1 MQSSLPNTESW
12 GELLFAAMTFA
23 KVRLVRYTVAMN
35 LSRSIRL
42 IILLLV
48 LGGTVGCDQTTKHIA
63 RKKLNQF
70 DTVMVLGGLGELQ
83 LAENSGAF
91 LSLGD
96 SLPQAIRTLVF
107 TFAAGIG
114 LLAMFVYLLL
124 RPRWHWLAFFGIAFV
139 MAGGA
144 SNLIDRITRN
154 GLVTDFLTLRCGPLH
169 TGVFNVADVFVM
181 LGIVLF
187 VLSAWIGSRQS
198 IASRQN

>member
-1 MQSSLPNTESW
+1 MQSSLTNTESC

-144 SNLIDRITRN
+144 SNLIDRTFAAASFGSQRRRTLFDRDTNFATRE
-154 GLVTDFLTLRCGPLH
+154 LAARV
-169 TGVFNVADVFVM
+169 
-181 LGIVLF
+181 
-187 VLSAWIGSRQS
+187 RQICPS
-198 IASRQN
+198 IAIVRCASFGE

>member
-1 MQSSLPNTESW
+1 MQTSLTDSKSSR
-12 GELLFAAMTFA
+12 ELLFTVMRFA
-23 KVRLVRYTVAMN
+23 NFRLVRYIFAMN
-35 LSRSIRL
+35 FSRPLRL
-42 IILLLV
+42 VILLLL

-63 RKKLNQF
+63 RTKLNQF
-70 DTVMVLGGLGELQ
+70 DSVMLLGGLGELQ

-107 TFAAGIG
+107 TVAGGIG

-124 RPRWHWLAFFGIAFV
+124 RPRWHWLAFCGLALV

-169 TGVFNVADVFVM
+169 TGVFNVADILVM

-187 VLSAWIGSRQS
+187 VLSAWIVSRQS
-198 IASRQN
+198 IASRQK

>member
-1 MQSSLPNTESW
+1 
-12 GELLFAAMTFA
+12 MTFA

-42 IILLLV
+42 VILLLV

-63 RKKLNQF
+63 RTKLNPF
-70 DTVMVLGGLGELQ
+70 DSIMLMGGLGELR

-91 LSLGD
+91 LSLGA
-96 SLPQAIRTLVF
+96 SMSGAMRTLVF
-107 TFAAGIG
+107 TVASGIG
-114 LLAMFVYLLL
+114 LLALFVYLLL
-124 RPRWHWLAFFGIAFV
+124 RPRWHGLAFAGLALV
-139 MAGGA
+139 LAGGA

-154 GLVTDFLTLRCGPLH
+154 GLVTDFLTLRFGPLH
-169 TGVFNVADVFVM
+169 TSVFNIADVLVM
-181 LGIVLF
+181 LGIMLF

>member
-1 MQSSLPNTESW
+1 MRSSLTNTESW
-12 GELLFAAMTFA
+12 SELLFAVMTFA

-63 RKKLNQF
+63 RTKLNQS
-70 DTVMVLGGLGELQ
+70 DSVMFMGGLGELQ

-107 TFAAGIG
+107 TVAGGIG
-114 LLAMFVYLLL
+114 LLAMFGYLLL
-124 RPRWHWLAFFGIAFV
+124 RPRWHWLAFYGLAMV

-144 SNLIDRITRN
+144 SNLIDRIMRN
-154 GLVTDFLTLRCGPLH
+154 GLVTDFLTLRFGPLH
-169 TGVFNVADVFVM
+169 TGVFNVADVLVM
-181 LGIVLF
+181 LGITLF
-187 VLSAWIGSRQS
+187 ALSAWIGTRQS
-198 IASRQN
+198 IASRQE